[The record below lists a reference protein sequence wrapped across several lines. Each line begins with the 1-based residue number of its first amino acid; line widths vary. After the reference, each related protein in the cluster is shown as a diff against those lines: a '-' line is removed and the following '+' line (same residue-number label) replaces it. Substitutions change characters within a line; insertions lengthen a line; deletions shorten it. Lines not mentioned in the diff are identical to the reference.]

1 MSITRHHLD
10 FPYQHPVSG
19 HAAWVEHR
27 QALEQGTPLASYL
40 AVTVDCP
47 DERDAWRVHSL
58 LTPRLEGGAVRAV
71 EISSEPV
78 RLATDPAAPTPPEA
92 ASRSG
97 SGARR

>member
-1 MSITRHHLD
+1 MRCSVTR
-10 FPYQHPVSG
+10 VRRSCTSRR
-19 HAAWVEHR
+19 EESR
-27 QALEQGTPLASYL
+27 GTHYRS
-40 AVTVDCP
+40 DCP
-47 DERDAWRVHSL
+47 DERDAWRVHTL

-92 ASRSG
+92 ARRSG